1 MMDFL
6 LLLSRQGKLRLAR
19 WYAPY
24 SLSERAQIVRD
35 ATSLVAVPRQG
46 RASAALSSFA
56 DYRGGRLVFRRYA
69 SLYFVAGAPASTNE
83 LLVLEAIHRLVETLD
98 RHFGNVCELDLIFG
112 FARAHHVLDEF
123 VAAGEV
129 MEPSM
134 RAVLRCVQA
143 ADDAEAEER
152 AEDRRVW

>member
-1 MMDFL
+1 MDFL

-24 SLSERAQIVRD
+24 SLGERAAVVRD
-35 ATSLVAVPRQG
+35 VTALVVAPRPG
-46 RASAALSSFA
+46 RAALSSFA

-69 SLYFVAGAPASTNE
+69 SLFFVAGTAASANE
-83 LLVLEAIHRLVETLD
+83 LLVLETIHRLVETLD

-112 FARAHHVLDEF
+112 FARAYHVLDEF

-134 RAVLRCVQA
+134 RAALRCVQA

-152 AEDRRVW
+152 ADDRRLW